1 MTRWADEPEQ
11 AAQTLIAGALDEL
24 ALAGRVLLAE
34 GAPVLLRL
42 LERSAATV
50 TCWRRRAGAE
60 QGAEPEPPGLWGQ
73 THGSEPK
80 APAGP
85 FDAVLLRLPKSREEQ
100 RMAAHQCLG
109 VLGPEGRLIV
119 YGGNDEGVRSFQKN
133 LGELGPVETIAAR
146 GHGRVLTLKRAD
158 VVAPVRARLS
168 EWRETHAQA
177 GGAADWISYPGL
189 FAGGAPDP
197 GTALLLAKLP
207 KVAAG
212 AWVLD
217 YGCGPGALSAALR
230 RAEPTVELTLLDNDS
245 VALVAARE
253 NVPGAQL
260 VLGAS
265 LAAVGA
271 QKFDLIISNPPL
283 HLGFRETTEP
293 LLRLITD
300 ARGHLSAD
308 GQLVIVVQRRI
319 ALDDAMAK
327 SFGTVET
334 VADDGRYR
342 VWRAWGRAKVVVAP
356 IGLKS
361 DRKGVNRVNR
371 R

>member
-11 AAQTLIAGALDEL
+11 AAQALIAGAIDEL

-34 GAPVLLRL
+34 GAPLLQRV
-42 LERSAATV
+42 LERAGMAVAS
-50 TCWRRRAGAE
+50 WRRRAGAE
-60 QGAEPEPPGLWGQ
+60 LAAAAEPLD
-73 THGSEPK
+73 
-80 APAGP
+80 GP
-85 FDAVLLRLPKSREEQ
+85 YDAVLLRLPKSREEQ

-109 VLGPEGRLIV
+109 VLAPEGRLIV

-133 LGELGPVETIAAR
+133 LGELGLVETVAAR
-146 GHGRVLTLKRAD
+146 GHGRVLALKRAD
-158 VVAPVRARLS
+158 VTVPVRARLA
-168 EWRETHAQA
+168 EWREAHGQA
-177 GGAADWISYPGL
+177 GDRADWVSYPGL
-189 FAGGAPDP
+189 FAGGAPDA

-212 AWVLD
+212 ARVLD

-230 RAEPTVELTLLDNDS
+230 HAEPAVQLTLLDNDS
-245 VALVAARE
+245 VALVAAAE
-253 NVPGAQL
+253 NVPGAML
-260 VLGAS
+260 VLGAA

-293 LLRLITD
+293 LLRLISD

-319 ALDDAMAK
+319 ALDAALAAV
-327 SFGTVET
+327 FGTVET
-334 VADDGRYR
+334 VADNGRYR
-342 VWRAWGRAKVVVAP
+342 VWRAWGRAKVVSQPSRPAR
-356 IGLKS
+356 G
-361 DRKGVNRVNR
+361 
-371 R
+371 

>member
-11 AAQTLIAGALDEL
+11 AAQALIAGALDEL
-24 ALAGRVLLAE
+24 ALAGHVLLAE
-34 GAPVLLRL
+34 GAPALQRV
-42 LERSAATV
+42 LERAGVTV
-50 TCWRRRAGAE
+50 ACWRRRAGFEHA
-60 QGAEPEPPGLWGQ
+60 AAPEPV
-73 THGSEPK
+73 
-80 APAGP
+80 AGP
-85 FDAVLLRLPKSREEQ
+85 YDAVVLRLPKSREEQ
-100 RMAAHQCLG
+100 RMMAHQCLG
-109 VLGPEGRLIV
+109 VLAPEGRLIV

-133 LGELGPVETIAAR
+133 LSELGPVATIAAR
-146 GHGRVLTLKRAD
+146 GHGRVLSLKRAD
-158 VVAPVRARLS
+158 VAAHVRARLA
-168 EWRETHAQA
+168 EWREAQVQA
-177 GGAADWISYPGL
+177 GSAEPWISYPGL
-189 FAGGAPDP
+189 FAGGAPDA

-212 AWVLD
+212 ARVLD

-230 RAEPTVELTLLDNDS
+230 RAEPAVELTLLDNDS

-253 NVPGAQL
+253 NVPGAAL

-293 LLRLITD
+293 LLRLIAE

-308 GQLVIVVQRRI
+308 GQLVLVVQRRI
-319 ALDDAMAK
+319 ALDDALAK
-327 SFGTVET
+327 VFGTVET

-342 VWRAWGRAKVVVAP
+342 VWRAWGRAKVVVPARP
-356 IGLKS
+356 VRG
-361 DRKGVNRVNR
+361 
-371 R
+371 